1 MAHFNELY
9 KHTPMP
15 LRRKI
20 RSGYIIAFLLL
31 IVSNFFIFQ
40 STWKVRREHNWVTE
54 SYKAENKLGELK
66 NMIIEAETG
75 VRGYYITR
83 DQGFLKS
90 YHVATTHIQSL
101 YDELRT
107 LELRNP
113 RQLKKLDTIKQL
125 IDHRFTLMKHN
136 IAAFKDA
143 GEQSTP
149 ELESNRRRGLA
160 ILDSINTHT
169 QQFIANEQKLTNQ
182 RKTNLTGFFKNTQ
195 IIIFISLLTSIL
207 AISYSLFNYN
217 RESLARDEAN
227 KKNIQYQRELEAKI
241 DELKKMDAEVKELKS
256 MEKFT
261 STGRI
266 ARTIAHEVR
275 NPLTNISLAAEQLQE
290 SAIQNNESS
299 MLLDMIN
306 RNTVRI
312 NQLVSDLLN
321 ATKVIE
327 LHNKTVNIN
336 KIIDETLEMAA
347 DRIDLGKIK
356 VEKNYLP
363 EGCDVSVDE
372 EIIKVAFLNIIVNAI
387 EATEKNKGVLKLKTR
402 KEGDRCIVEI
412 EDNGSGMDEETQQKL
427 FEPYF
432 TGKPKGNGLGLTN
445 TQNIIMT
452 HRGKISVRSKPGKG
466 SVFVVTLKTCE

>member
-1 MAHFNELY
+1 
-9 KHTPMP
+9 MP

-20 RSGYIIAFLLL
+20 RSGYIIAFVLL
-31 IVSNFFIFQ
+31 IVSYFFIFQ
-40 STWKVRREHNWVTE
+40 STWNVRREYNWVTN
-54 SYKAENKLGELK
+54 SYRAENKIGELK
-66 NMIIEAETG
+66 NTIIEAETG
-75 VRGYYITR
+75 VRGYYITKDR
-83 DQGFLKS
+83 SFLKS
-90 YHVATTHIQSL
+90 YHIADEHIHSI

-107 LELRNP
+107 LEIKNP
-113 RQLKKLDTIKQL
+113 EQLKKLDTIEEL
-125 IDHRFTLMKHN
+125 VARRLALMKKN
-136 IAAFKDA
+136 IAAFQEA

-149 ELESNRRRGLA
+149 VIELNRRRGQA
-160 ILDSINTHT
+160 MLDSINTHT
-169 QQFIANEQKLTNQ
+169 QHFIANEEKLTNQ
-182 RKTNLTGFFKNTQ
+182 RKANLTGFFKSTQ
-195 IIIFISLLTSIL
+195 VIIFISLLTSIL

-217 RESLARDEAN
+217 RESLARDESN

-241 DELKKMDAEVKELKS
+241 EELKKMDAKVKELKS

-275 NPLTNISLAAEQLQE
+275 NPLTNISLAAEQLQD
-290 SAIQNNESS
+290 SGIQNNESS

-306 RNTVRI
+306 RNAVRI
-312 NQLVSDLLN
+312 NQLISDLLN

-327 LHNKTVNIN
+327 LNNKTVNIN

-356 VEKNYLP
+356 VEKYYVP
-363 EGCDVSVDE
+363 EGCNVSVDE

-402 KEGDRCIVEI
+402 KENDRCIVEI
-412 EDNGSGMDEETQQKL
+412 EDNGSGMDEDTQQKL

-432 TGKPKGNGLGLTN
+432 TSKPKGNGLGLTN

-452 HRGKISVRSKPGKG
+452 HRGKIAVRSKPGKG
-466 SVFVVTLKTCE
+466 TVFVITLRASK

>member
-1 MAHFNELY
+1 
-9 KHTPMP
+9 MP
-15 LRRKI
+15 LRKKI
-20 RSGYIIAFLLL
+20 RSGYTIALLL
-31 IVSNFFIFQ
+31 LMISYFFIFQ
-40 STWKVRREHNWVTE
+40 STWSIQKEYDWVTN
-54 SYKAENKLGELK
+54 SYKAENKIRELK
-66 NMIIEAETG
+66 NAIAEAEMG
-75 VRGYYITR
+75 VRGYYITK
-83 DQGFLKS
+83 DPSFLHP
-90 YHVATTHIQSL
+90 YHEAGEKTKFLSH
-101 YDELRT
+101 ELRT
-107 LELRNP
+107 LELGNP
-113 RQLKKLDTIKQL
+113 DQLELLDTINHL
-125 IDHRFTLMKHN
+125 IERRIALMRTN
-136 IAAFKDA
+136 ILAFQQA
-143 GEQSTP
+143 GEQSTA
-149 ELESNRRRGLA
+149 EVEFNRRRGQA
-160 ILDSINTHT
+160 MLDSIETRVQH
-169 QQFIANEQKLTNQ
+169 FIASEETLMSQ
-182 RKTNLTGFFKNTQ
+182 RKNILTGSFKNTRV
-195 IIIFISLLTSIL
+195 IIIIALLTSIL
-207 AISYSLFNYN
+207 AILYSLFNYN
-217 RESLARDEAN
+217 RESLARDESN

-261 STGRI
+261 ATGRI

-290 SAIQNNESS
+290 SGIQNSESS

-336 KIIDETLEMAA
+336 KIIDDTLDMAA

-387 EATEKNKGVLKLKTR
+387 EATEKNKGVLKLRTR
-402 KEGDRCIVEI
+402 KEGNRCIVEI

-432 TGKPKGNGLGLTN
+432 TSKPKGNGLGLTN

-452 HRGKISVRSKPGKG
+452 HRGKILVRSKPGKG
-466 SVFVVTLKTCE
+466 SVFVVTLKAAQ

>member
-1 MAHFNELY
+1 
-9 KHTPMP
+9 MP

-20 RSGYIIAFLLL
+20 RSGYLIAFLLL
-31 IVSNFFIFQ
+31 IVSYFFIFQ
-40 STWKVRREHNWVTE
+40 STWNVRREYNWVTN

-66 NMIIEAETG
+66 NTIIEAETG

-83 DQGFLKS
+83 DRAFLKS
-90 YHVATTHIQSL
+90 YHLAHEHIQTL

-107 LELRNP
+107 LELKNP
-113 RQLKKLDTIKQL
+113 NQLKKVDTIKQL
-125 IDHRFTLMKHN
+125 IDDRLSLMRKN
-136 IAAFKDA
+136 IAAFQAA

-149 ELESNRRRGLA
+149 EVELNRRRGQA
-160 ILDSINTHT
+160 ILDSINIHT
-169 QQFIANEQKLTNQ
+169 QHFIANEEKLTNQ

-207 AISYSLFNYN
+207 AISYSLYNYN
-217 RESLARDEAN
+217 RESSARDESN
-227 KKNIQYQRELEAKI
+227 KKNIQYQSELEAKI

-290 SAIQNNESS
+290 SAIPNNESS

-336 KIIDETLEMAA
+336 KIIDQTLEMAA

-363 EGCDVSVDE
+363 EGCNVSVDE

-387 EATEKNKGVLKLKTR
+387 EATEKNKGVLKLRTR

-412 EDNGSGMDEETQQKL
+412 EDNGSGMDEDTQQKL

-432 TGKPKGNGLGLTN
+432 TSKPKGNGLGLTN

-466 SVFVVTLKTCE
+466 SVFVVTLKRV

>member
-1 MAHFNELY
+1 
-9 KHTPMP
+9 MP

-31 IVSNFFIFQ
+31 IVSYFFIFQ
-40 STWKVRREHNWVTE
+40 STWNVRREHNWVTN
-54 SYKAENKLGELK
+54 SYKAENKIGELK
-66 NMIIEAETG
+66 NTIIEAETG
-75 VRGYYITR
+75 VRGYYITK
-83 DQGFLKS
+83 DPAFLKS
-90 YHVATTHIQSL
+90 YHLAHTHIQSL
-101 YDELRT
+101 YDALRT
-107 LELRNP
+107 LESKNST
-113 RQLKKLDTIKQL
+113 QLKKLDTIKQL
-125 IDHRFTLMKHN
+125 MDRRLSLMQRN
-136 IAAFKDA
+136 IAAFQDA
-143 GEQSTP
+143 GEQATP
-149 ELESNRRRGLA
+149 EVELNRRRGVA

-169 QQFIANEQKLTNQ
+169 QHFIANEQKLTNQ
-182 RKTNLTGFFKNTQ
+182 RKTNLTGFFKKTQ
-195 IIIFISLLTSIL
+195 VIIFISLLTSIL

-217 RESLARDEAN
+217 RESSARDESN

-299 MLLDMIN
+299 MLLDIIN

-347 DRIDLGKIK
+347 DRIDLGKLK

-402 KEGDRCIVEI
+402 KQGDRCIVEI
-412 EDNGSGMDEETQQKL
+412 EDNGSGMDEDTQQKL

-432 TGKPKGNGLGLTN
+432 TSKPTGNGLGLTN

-452 HRGKISVRSKPGKG
+452 HGGKISVRSKPGKG
-466 SVFVVTLKTCE
+466 SVFVVTLRTGE

>member
-1 MAHFNELY
+1 
-9 KHTPMP
+9 MP

-20 RSGYIIAFLLL
+20 RSGYIIGFLLL
-31 IVSNFFIFQ
+31 IVSYFFIFQ
-40 STWKVRREHNWVTE
+40 STWNVRREYNWVTN
-54 SYKAENKLGELK
+54 SYRAENKIRELK
-66 NMIIEAETG
+66 NTIVEAETG
-75 VRGYYITR
+75 VRGYYMTK
-83 DQGFLKS
+83 DQAFLKS
-90 YHVATTHIQSL
+90 YQLANEHIHSL
-101 YDELRT
+101 CDELRT
-107 LELRNP
+107 LELNNP
-113 RQLKKLDTIKQL
+113 KQLKKLDTIKEL
-125 IDHRFTLMKHN
+125 ADRRLTLMKKN
-136 IAAFKDA
+136 IAAFQEA

-149 ELESNRRRGLA
+149 EVQLNRLRGQA
-160 ILDSINTHT
+160 ILDSISKHT
-169 QQFIANEQKLTNQ
+169 QDFITNEEKLMNQ
-182 RKTNLTGFFKNTQ
+182 RKTNLTGFFKSAQ
-195 IIIFISLLTSIL
+195 VIIFISLLTSVL

-217 RESLARDEAN
+217 RESRARDESN
-227 KKNIQYQRELEAKI
+227 QRNVQYQKELEAKI
-241 DELKKMDAEVKELKS
+241 DELRAMDAEVKELKS

-290 SAIQNNESS
+290 SGIQNNESS
-299 MLLDMIN
+299 VLLDMIN

-327 LHNKTVNIN
+327 LHNKTVDIN

-363 EGCDVSVDE
+363 EGCNVSVDE

-387 EATEKNKGVLKLKTR
+387 EATEKNKGVVKLKTR

-412 EDNGSGMDEETQQKL
+412 EDNGTGMDEDTQQKL

-432 TGKPKGNGLGLTN
+432 TSKPKGNGLGLTN

-466 SVFVVTLKTCE
+466 SVFVVTLKAGE

>member
-1 MAHFNELY
+1 
-9 KHTPMP
+9 
-15 LRRKI
+15 
-20 RSGYIIAFLLL
+20 
-31 IVSNFFIFQ
+31 
-40 STWKVRREHNWVTE
+40 
-54 SYKAENKLGELK
+54 
-66 NMIIEAETG
+66 
-75 VRGYYITR
+75 
-83 DQGFLKS
+83 
-90 YHVATTHIQSL
+90 
-101 YDELRT
+101 
-107 LELRNP
+107 
-113 RQLKKLDTIKQL
+113 
-125 IDHRFTLMKHN
+125 
-136 IAAFKDA
+136 
-143 GEQSTP
+143 
-149 ELESNRRRGLA
+149 
-160 ILDSINTHT
+160 
-169 QQFIANEQKLTNQ
+169 
-182 RKTNLTGFFKNTQ
+182 
-195 IIIFISLLTSIL
+195 
-207 AISYSLFNYN
+207 
-217 RESLARDEAN
+217 
-227 KKNIQYQRELEAKI
+227 
-241 DELKKMDAEVKELKS
+241 

-290 SAIQNNESS
+290 SGIQNNESS

-336 KIIDETLEMAA
+336 KIIDETLAMAA
-347 DRIDLGKIK
+347 DRIDLGKVK

-363 EGCDVSVDE
+363 EGCNVSVDE

-402 KEGDRCIVEI
+402 KDGNRCIVEI
-412 EDNGSGMDEETQQKL
+412 EDNGSGMDEDTQQKL

-432 TGKPKGNGLGLTN
+432 TSKPDGNGLGLTN

-466 SVFVVTLKTCE
+466 SVFTVTLKAGEP